1 MTGLHETQISKVK
14 KMKQFSFAVLVG
26 ATLLLSA
33 FTTIKSVDWKISN
46 DYSIKFKGKGA
57 EGIFKSFTG
66 DISFDEN
73 DLNSSKFST
82 SIDVSSINTG
92 NGIKNIHA
100 KNDKWFDVKK
110 FPSIIF
116 NSSKFSKST
125 NGYQVEGTIE
135 MHGIKKQIVIPFT
148 FSSNVFKGI
157 FSINRMDFGVG
168 TMEGMS
174 KKVSNEIV
182 LEISVPVTKK

>member
-1 MTGLHETQISKVK
+1 MIGLHETQISKAK

-26 ATLLLSA
+26 ASLLLSA
-33 FTTIKSVDWKISN
+33 FTTIKSVDWKISD
-46 DYSIKFKGKGA
+46 DYSIKFKGKDA
-57 EGIFKSFTG
+57 EGIFKRMTG

-73 DLNSSKFST
+73 DLNNSKFST
-82 SIDVSSINTG
+82 SVDVSSINTG
-92 NGIKNIHA
+92 NGMKNKHA
-100 KNDKWFDVKK
+100 KSDKWFDAEKY
-110 FPSIIF
+110 PSINFI
-116 NSSKFSKST
+116 SSKFSKST

-135 MHGIKKQIVIPFT
+135 MHGIKKQIIIPFT
-148 FSSNVFKGI
+148 FSSNVFKGN
-157 FSINRMDFGVG
+157 FSVNRMDFGVG